1 VDKSEIVAAS
11 AVERRALAD
20 LVESL
25 SPAQLATQSLCG
37 AWNVV
42 TVAGHL
48 AAAVSPSKKP
58 FLMALLRRRGNF
70 HQANDDNAQQWGRRP
85 VAEIVAAIRDNADSP
100 FEPPLTGPRAPL
112 ADVLVHTGDI
122 AVPLGLAH
130 DPATASVL
138 TALRFVTTGRTVGFM
153 PRGRLAG
160 LRLVADD
167 LDWSWGG
174 GKVLTGRGIDVLL
187 AATGRAAILPRL
199 DGDGVAV
206 LADRLT

>member
-1 VDKSEIVAAS
+1 VDKPEIVVAS
-11 AVERRALAD
+11 ALGRRAMAD

-25 SPAQLATQSLCG
+25 GVEQLATQSLCG

-58 FLMALLRRRGNF
+58 FLMAILRHSGNF
-70 HQANDDNAQQWGRRP
+70 HKANDDNAQQWGRRP
-85 VAEIVAAIRDNADSP
+85 VAEIVAAIRDHADSP

-112 ADVLVHTGDI
+112 TDVLVHTGDI
-122 AVPLGLAH
+122 RVPLGLPH
-130 DPATASVL
+130 DPPAASVL
-138 TALRFVTTGRTVGFM
+138 TALEFVTTGRTIGFM

-167 LDWSWGG
+167 LGWSWGRG
-174 GKVLTGRGIDVLL
+174 PTLAGRGIDVLL
-187 AATGRAAILPRL
+187 AATGRAAVLPRL
-199 DGDGVAV
+199 DGEGVAV
-206 LADRLT
+206 LAERLA

>member
-1 VDKSEIVAAS
+1 VDKTGIVAAA

-25 SPAQLATQSLCG
+25 TAEQLATQSLCG

-58 FLMALLRRRGNF
+58 FLMAMLRHSGNF
-70 HQANDDNAQQWGRRP
+70 HKANDDNAQRWGRRP
-85 VAEIVAAIRDNADSP
+85 VAEIVAAIRENATSP

-122 AVPLGLAH
+122 RVPLGLPH
-130 DPATASVL
+130 DPAAASVRTGL
-138 TALRFVTTGRTVGFM
+138 ELVTTGRTVGFM

-167 LDWSWGG
+167 LGWSWGRG
-174 GKVLTGRGIDVLL
+174 LTLSGRGIDVLL
-187 AATGRAAILPRL
+187 AATGRAAVLPRL
-199 DGDGVAV
+199 YGDGVAV
-206 LADRLT
+206 LADRLA